1 MAQLSLLIVLLAA
14 LMTPLVM
21 ARFKI
26 AVVPTAVAE
35 IIVGIVLGKSLLNVI
50 QLTPELNQLSTL
62 GVIILIFLSGME
74 IDFDLFKPH
83 KNTAKGAA
91 SKWPPLKLASSAYA
105 SILLTAGLLGWLL
118 HATGLFNDVLL
129 TTILFS
135 TIALGVVIAALT
147 EKELL
152 SKPFGQTI
160 LLTAVL
166 GEIIPLLALTAYSAL
181 NGGHSASLW
190 LALLIFLAAIIL
202 LLRFRSIHRFFEK
215 IDKTTTQL
223 DIRLA
228 FFLIFTLVLIA
239 EKVGAENILGAFLA
253 GIVMKLL
260 QPSQATRDKLTSIGY
275 GFFIPIFFITTGAKL
290 NLRTLL
296 ADRDSLALIPI
307 LFICFILAKAIPVIL
322 FRQRFTIK
330 NAIAGS
336 FLATT
341 TITLVLPTL
350 QVAQNL
356 NVITSQ
362 QAGAFILAAV
372 LTCVI
377 SPIIFNKLYQPEKA
391 DLVKTRVTFIG
402 ANILTIPVAQR
413 LSKGWYQIRM
423 LTDQV
428 KNYRTYNSEAH
439 NVILLNNLAEN
450 SLQQANAFDTD
461 ILVLGHFDHEV
472 NVRLA
477 KAAVRHGV
485 PRIIARFESRDVAD
499 DRYDVLA
506 AQGVEIYNSF
516 DINISML
523 RKTIESPSTLKLLT
537 DKDAGLYEVT
547 VRNRRF
553 ANRELKSLPFIESIT
568 ISRIYRNGQ
577 FIPPH
582 GDTFIEQNDH
592 LIFTGDKTAVPRI
605 RRLLSIRN

>member
-1 MAQLSLLIVLLAA
+1 M
-14 LMTPLVM
+14 
-21 ARFKI
+21 
-26 AVVPTAVAE
+26 
-35 IIVGIVLGKSLLNVI
+35 
-50 QLTPELNQLSTL
+50 
-62 GVIILIFLSGME
+62 
-74 IDFDLFKPH
+74 
-83 KNTAKGAA
+83 
-91 SKWPPLKLASSAYA
+91 
-105 SILLTAGLLGWLL
+105 
-118 HATGLFNDVLL
+118 
-129 TTILFS
+129 
-135 TIALGVVIAALT
+135 
-147 EKELL
+147 
-152 SKPFGQTI
+152 
-160 LLTAVL
+160 
-166 GEIIPLLALTAYSAL
+166 
-181 NGGHSASLW
+181 
-190 LALLIFLAAIIL
+190 
-202 LLRFRSIHRFFEK
+202 
-215 IDKTTTQL
+215 
-223 DIRLA
+223 
-228 FFLIFTLVLIA
+228 
-239 EKVGAENILGAFLA
+239 
-253 GIVMKLL
+253 
-260 QPSQATRDKLTSIGY
+260 
-275 GFFIPIFFITTGAKL
+275 
-290 NLRTLL
+290 L

-592 LIFTGDKTAVPRI
+592 LIFTGDKAAVPRI